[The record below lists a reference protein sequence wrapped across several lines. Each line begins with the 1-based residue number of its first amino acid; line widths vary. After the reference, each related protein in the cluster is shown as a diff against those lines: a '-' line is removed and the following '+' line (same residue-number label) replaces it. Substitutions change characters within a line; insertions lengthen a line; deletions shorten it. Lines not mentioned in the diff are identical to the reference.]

1 MSDLSKLDVDD
12 IPVFIHPKSPAPTK
26 AHKSKSKQQ
35 QLIALLERPEGAS
48 IAELMEATGWQQH
61 TVRGAMSGTL
71 KKRLGLQIESVKTEG
86 ADRTYRILKSPGER
100 P

>member
-12 IPVFIHPKSPAPTK
+12 IPVFVQPKSLKPTK
-26 AHKSKSKQQ
+26 ASKSKSKQQ
-35 QLIALLERPEGAS
+35 LLIALLERPEGAS

-86 ADRTYRILKSPGER
+86 ADRTYRILKSPGE
-100 P
+100 

>member
-1 MSDLSKLDVDD
+1 MSDLRKFDVDD
-12 IPVFIHPKSPAPTK
+12 IPVFVQPKSLKPTK
-26 AHKSKSKQQ
+26 TSKSKSKQQ

-48 IAELMEATGWQQH
+48 IAELMAATGWQQH

-86 ADRTYRILKSPGER
+86 ADRTYRILKSPGE
-100 P
+100 

>member
-12 IPVFIHPKSPAPTK
+12 IPVFVQPKSLKPIK
-26 AHKSKSKQQ
+26 ASKSRSKQQ
-35 QLIALLERPEGAS
+35 QMIALLKRPEGAS

-71 KKRLGLQIESVKTEG
+71 KKRLGLQIESVKSEG
-86 ADRTYRILKSPGER
+86 ADRTYRILKSPGE
-100 P
+100 

>member
-1 MSDLSKLDVDD
+1 MSDVSKLDVDD
-12 IPVFIHPKSPAPTK
+12 IPVFVQPKSLKPTK
-26 AHKSKSKQQ
+26 ASKSKSKQQ

-86 ADRTYRILKSPGER
+86 ADRTYRILKSPGE
-100 P
+100 

>member
-12 IPVFIHPKSPAPTK
+12 IPVFVQPKSLKPTK
-26 AHKSKSKQQ
+26 ASKSTSKQQ

-48 IAELMEATGWQQH
+48 IAQLMEATGWQQH

-86 ADRTYRILKSPGER
+86 ADRTYHILKSPGE
-100 P
+100 

>member
-1 MSDLSKLDVDD
+1 MTDLSKLDVDD
-12 IPVFIHPKSPAPTK
+12 IPVFVQPKSLKPTK
-26 AHKSKSKQQ
+26 ASKSKSKSKQQ
-35 QLIALLERPEGAS
+35 QMIALLSRPEGAS

-86 ADRTYRILKSPGER
+86 ADRTYRILKSPGE
-100 P
+100 